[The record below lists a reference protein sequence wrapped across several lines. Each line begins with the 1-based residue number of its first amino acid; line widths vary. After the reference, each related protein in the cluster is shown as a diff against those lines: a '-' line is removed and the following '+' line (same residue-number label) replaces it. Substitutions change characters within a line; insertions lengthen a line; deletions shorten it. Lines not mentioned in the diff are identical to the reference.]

1 MNPRHGMGL
10 CGAVRVVRTFLNTYE
25 YDAPHCIRESN
36 HFLGYLVSSKLT
48 DVPASMPIVRL
59 ACPAGKIG
67 LQFKLKPF
75 ADFIDAN
82 LFDVGTSD
90 AVKWI
95 AKFVLG
101 GASARPAR
109 APSYRARKRS
119 SVPVCARLCPS
130 VPVCA
135 RLCPSVPVCARL
147 CPSVPVCGPS

>member
-119 SVPVCARLCPS
+119 SVPVCARLCPF

-135 RLCPSVPVCARL
+135 RLWAILDDQREGRRCEQAHTGC
-147 CPSVPVCGPS
+147 